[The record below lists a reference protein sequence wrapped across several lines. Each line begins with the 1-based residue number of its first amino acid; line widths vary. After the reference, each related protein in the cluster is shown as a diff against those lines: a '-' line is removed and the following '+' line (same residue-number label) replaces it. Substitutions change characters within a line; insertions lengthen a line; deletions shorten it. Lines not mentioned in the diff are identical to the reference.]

1 MQRPLLC
8 GAEAPIDPWR
18 IALVHG
24 PKANRFRPPSRSK
37 RDSARAPACSIRWY
51 YTESRHSQTTQEIRT
66 QILAGS
72 RIADG
77 YVRSVRCQP
86 TARTSQRTCVSRRPH
101 RIRVTSRRRQVCLAA
116 NEVAISSFQGEMVPD
131 TQMLRLLS
139 GVHLP

>member
-8 GAEAPIDPWR
+8 GEEAPIDPWR
-18 IALVHG
+18 IAPVHG
-24 PKANRFRPPSRSK
+24 PKANRFRPPSHSK
-37 RDSARAPACSIRWY
+37 RDSARAPACSIRWS

-101 RIRVTSRRRQVCLAA
+101 RIRVPSRRRQVCLAA